1 MVIPSRIKTIGNFVS
16 ENDVVADVGADHG
29 LLELYLLAKYP
40 NVKVVAIENKIGPY
54 KILDNNLRCFRNIRL
69 SLSDGL
75 TAVDST
81 VNTVVIA
88 GMGGLNIKKILNNHP
103 AKCKKIDKFIIDA
116 HRDIDVAR
124 KSIIK
129 YGFKIEKEVLV
140 YEQKKY
146 YVISEFVKT
155 KEAPIYSEDELQ
167 IGLKLYEDELWPNYR
182 DYLIQT
188 NNRTIEKIKDK
199 VNMQDKVLKLQKF
212 NERLLNY
219 GKN

>member
-1 MVIPSRIKTIGNFVS
+1 MVIPSRIKTIGDFVN

-40 NVKVVAIENKIGPY
+40 NVKVVAIENKVGPY
-54 KILDNNLRCFRNIRL
+54 KILDNNLRGFKNIRL

-75 TAVDST
+75 TAVDRT

-88 GMGGLNIKKILNNHP
+88 GMGGLNIRKILNNHP
-103 AKCKKIDKFIIDA
+103 EKCKRIEKFIIDA

-124 KSIIK
+124 KSVIK
-129 YGFKIEKEVLV
+129 YGFKIEKEILV
-140 YEQKKY
+140 YEQRKY
-146 YVISEFVKT
+146 YVISKFVKAR
-155 KEAPIYSEDELQ
+155 EVPSYHEDELT
-167 IGLKLYEDELWPNYR
+167 IGVKLNEDKLWPNYR
-182 DYLIQT
+182 DYLIE
-188 NNRTIEKIKDK
+188 NNNKTIEKIKDNK
-199 VNMQDKVLKLQKF
+199 SMQDKVLKLQEL